1 MGSSPV
7 WGVEGCRRMN
17 RNAVL
22 LVAGLGLA
30 FVMLY
35 VMMVDRVY
43 AHCLT
48 ENKNPSLCW
57 VVRPPWR

>member
-1 MGSSPV
+1 M
-7 WGVEGCRRMN
+7 
-17 RNAVL
+17 L
-22 LVAGLGLA
+22 LVAALGLA

-35 VMMVDRVY
+35 LMMVDRVY

-48 ENKNPSLCW
+48 ENKTLSLCW